1 MINRKMRLGYHV
13 PRGSDTLFESIV
25 REYEWSRGQEIYK
38 HVDICFQVFIAGPRS
53 FKLHKLPAEDVIG
66 LGKYLHEH
74 NILLVVH
81 GTYLDRPFGRD
92 KHGSNKSIA
101 AQLQM
106 IHEINKH
113 AGVQLMIGPVIHVTN
128 DLRNLGSD
136 EKNKQILHDIIGR
149 VIFENSVYNP
159 EADNGAKHGPKINT
173 KVNTNA
179 DTNIL
184 QTVFDDLHNI
194 LHAHSKIIFDTAH
207 IFETGV
213 DIHDPKVMHKF
224 LHKVSDLLD
233 NHMIGFHLNDSDTEL
248 GSIIDRHAPIG
259 HGHIFGGPGGI
270 KSLQVIFAFIKHH
283 KLYAILENPIEDIPR
298 TLKYIEKHCL

>member
-1 MINRKMRLGYHV
+1 MRLGYHV

-25 REYEWSRGQEIYK
+25 REYEWTRKQEIYK
-38 HVDICFQVFIAGPRS
+38 HVDVCFQVFIAGPRS
-53 FKLHKLPAEDVIG
+53 FKLHKLPEEDIIG
-66 LGKYLHEH
+66 LGKYLRDH

-81 GTYLDRPFGRD
+81 GTYLDRPFGND

-113 AGVQLMIGPVIHVTN
+113 SGNMMIGPIIHVTN

-159 EADNGAKHGPKINT
+159 AADNGKKHGTKPKKNT
-173 KVNTNA
+173 ET
-179 DTNIL
+179 DDIL
-184 QTVFDDLHNI
+184 TTVFDDLHNI
-194 LHAHSKIIFDTAH
+194 LHGHSNVIFDTAH

-224 LHKVSDLLD
+224 LHKVSGLTEH
-233 NHMIGFHLNDSDTEL
+233 NVIGFHLNDSDTPV

-270 KSLQVIFAFIKHH
+270 RSLQVIFDFIKKH
-283 KLYAILENPIEDIPR
+283 KLYAILENPIEDIPGA
-298 TLKYIEKHCL
+298 LKYIEKHCL